1 MAHHTVNA
9 SSMLPCDIAEMR
21 SMLLLVA
28 AVVLGLTGGYAW
40 SKWPRNPS
48 RSVDRYAV
56 QSAGKPAPKV
66 SFADC
71 AAAHAAGAGDLYPG
85 LPGYRPELD
94 SNGDG
99 VACSAG
105 DAGV

>member
-1 MAHHTVNA
+1 MGHYTVNA
-9 SSMLPCDIAEMR
+9 SAMLSCDIAEMR

-28 AVVLGLTGGYAW
+28 AVMLGLTGGYAW
-40 SKWPRNPS
+40 SKWSGHAPA
-48 RSVDRYAV
+48 RSAARG
-56 QSAGKPAPKV
+56 SAAHGPAPV
-66 SFADC
+66 YYANC
-71 AAAHAAGAGDLYPG
+71 AAARAAGAGDLYPG

-105 DAGV
+105 DAAS